1 MLVKWCWAI
10 LALIHVAP
18 ALALFKPVLL
28 TSLYGVQTGTVTYV
42 LLHHRAALF
51 VGVLVTCIWSLLQPE
66 SRQLGAVV
74 VGVSM
79 LSFLMLY
86 VVYGM
91 PESLRV
97 IAVADLIGL
106 PFLMIAGWQ
115 AFRGQQP

>member
-51 VGVLVTCIWSLLQPE
+51 VGVFATCIWSLLQPE
-66 SRQLGAVV
+66 SRQLGAVI
-74 VGVSM
+74 VGISM
-79 LSFLMLY
+79 QSFLMLY
-86 VVYGM
+86 ISGM
-91 PESLRV
+91 PDSLHV
-97 IAVADLIGL
+97 VAIADLIGL
-106 PFLMIAGWQ
+106 PFLMIAAWQ
-115 AFRGQQP
+115 AFRGQHP